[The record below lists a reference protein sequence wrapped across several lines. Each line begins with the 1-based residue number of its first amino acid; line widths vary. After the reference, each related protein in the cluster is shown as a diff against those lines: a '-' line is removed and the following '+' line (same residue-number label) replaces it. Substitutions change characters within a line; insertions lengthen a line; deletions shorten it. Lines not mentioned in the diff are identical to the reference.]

1 MTILRA
7 PSDQRAALP
16 LHRLTIIIFG
26 SLAMVSIFGGII
38 AIILDARTETNLQ
51 IFGAHLTTGHVGVA
65 LVITGLIMT
74 FFTVQA
80 VLRSQR
86 DLAALP
92 SDNYIQLSSSDKSK
106 DLQTNNLSLP
116 NKFLISA
123 AVELGYTLY
132 DSLDYFI
139 ARIREAGD
147 SQGKFRNNKEI
158 FLVSF
163 NHDGKVTRQLTA
175 KLAESSLWLHFE
187 VRGMVEV
194 RRSND
199 RFPRGGETIYKH
211 IDHSRLHWS
220 NRSEFEWDGD
230 IAEFLRL
237 GQILL
242 RSIYQCSMAQA
253 PVEEWNKLTEEY
265 LE

>member
-1 MTILRA
+1 MTNLRA
-7 PSDQRAALP
+7 PSHQRAALP
-16 LHRLTIIIFG
+16 LHRLTIIIFS

-51 IFGAHLTTGHVGVA
+51 IFGVHLTTGHVGVA

-92 SDNYIQLSSSDKSK
+92 SDNYIH
-106 DLQTNNLSLP
+106 LSLP

-175 KLAESSLWLHFE
+175 KLAECSLWLHFE

-199 RFPRGGETIYKH
+199 RFPRGWETIYKH

-253 PVEEWNKLTEEY
+253 PVEKWNKLTEEY